1 MLISIIVAMGTNRV
15 IGQNGQIPWH
25 LPSDL
30 QRFKRLTLG
39 HPMIMGR
46 RTFASIGRPLPG
58 RRTIILSRNP
68 NYKAVGCDVAPD
80 IETALR
86 FANSA
91 EEVFICGGAEIY
103 QQFLPLT
110 ERIYLTALDVNPDG
124 DAVFPELPMQDFE
137 TIYTRCFTDSIDYQI
152 SVLRRRGS
160 LEILSPEIEG
170 MLETQT
176 SVLDD

>member
-15 IGQNGQIPWH
+15 IGKNGQIPWQ

-39 HPMIMGR
+39 HPLIMGR

-58 RRTIILSRNP
+58 RQTIILSRNP
-68 NYKAVGCDVAPD
+68 NYEVAGCDVVND
-80 IETALR
+80 IETALQL
-86 FANSA
+86 ANSA

-110 ERIYLTALDVNPDG
+110 ERIYLTELDVNPDG
-124 DAVFPELPMQDFE
+124 DTVFPELPLEDFE
-137 TIYTRCFTDSIDYQI
+137 TIDTRKCKDNVDYLFSILQ
-152 SVLRRRGS
+152 RCGS
-160 LEILSPEIEG
+160 LQVLSPEI
-170 MLETQT
+170 
-176 SVLDD
+176 LDKL